1 MRYCH
6 KSVYFLACQPG
17 YYGKFC
23 NTTCP
28 TGYYGLKYGSK
39 CITECFDC
47 HHGCLSDFEK
57 TTESKSSGNDI
68 KSNLRIA
75 AHDKDKI

>member
-1 MRYCH
+1 M
-6 KSVYFLACQPG
+6 YFLGCQPG

-28 TGYYGLKYGSK
+28 SRYYGLKCGSK
-39 CITECFDC
+39 CITECLDC
-47 HHGCLSDFEK
+47 HHVNGCLSDFEK

-68 KSNLRIA
+68 KSKLRRTE
-75 AHDKDKI
+75 HEKIK